1 MEWLQFITHR
11 GNWMCKADILGED
24 EVEDEGEM

>member
-1 MEWLQFITHR
+1 MEWLQFVTR
-11 GNWMCKADILGED
+11 GGDWMCKYVILGED